1 LFLFA
6 SKSPFQDCAHY
17 IKRRE
22 EKKTEREVMNLGKF
36 PPELRKELLSSNYKT
51 YNIIPDVE
59 KREF

>member
-1 LFLFA
+1 
-6 SKSPFQDCAHY
+6 
-17 IKRRE
+17 
-22 EKKTEREVMNLGKF
+22 MNLGKF